1 MPAEHIRSKL
11 FSEMGVTFSFVKDGS
26 TTDFDCVFQP
36 LRYKNKIYLSGIP
49 TELGYNSMRKYL
61 IMTPLQVP
69 FESLDGVTNYL
80 QFESCK
86 YRIDHY
92 EKVYFK
98 NEPLYYWAIIHKE
111 DSI

>member
-1 MPAEHIRSKL
+1 MLAEHIRSKL
-11 FSEMGVTFSFVKDGS
+11 FSGMGVTFSFVKDGS

>member
-1 MPAEHIRSKL
+1 MPSEHISSKL
-11 FSEMGVTFSFVKDGS
+11 FSGFGVTFSFVVDG
-26 TTDFDCVFQP
+26 TATDFDCVFEP

-61 IMTPLQVP
+61 ILAPIEIP

-80 QFESCK
+80 KFENCK
-86 YRIDHY
+86 YRVDHY
-92 EKVYFK
+92 EKVYLK
-98 NEPLYYWAIIHKE
+98 DKPLYYWAIIHRE